1 MFAVLLA
8 RSAPFSGEEDEEVI
22 FRADCKLGKLVAW
35 LKQASAESSNDNFAD
50 AIWLEYHATLIA
62 KFAHR
67 SLVASNQVKVHPA
80 EGDSKSE
87 VLRPGHLP
95 IRTN

>member
-22 FRADCKLGKLVAW
+22 FRADCKLWKLVAW

-67 SLVASNQVKVHPA
+67 VWLPA
-80 EGDSKSE
+80 
-87 VLRPGHLP
+87 
-95 IRTN
+95 IRSRYILQKEIRNPRC